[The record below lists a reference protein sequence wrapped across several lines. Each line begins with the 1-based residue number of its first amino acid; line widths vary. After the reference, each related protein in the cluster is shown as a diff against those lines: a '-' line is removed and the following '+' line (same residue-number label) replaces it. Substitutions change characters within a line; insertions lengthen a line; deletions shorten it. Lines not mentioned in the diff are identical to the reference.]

1 MGSQVKLT
9 DAEKTRRLAEGCMG
23 WKYSRADKHHHAAWK
38 TVDGGY
44 LRYDVWQPLHNE
56 AHAAEVR
63 ERMRELGWWC
73 QMRTPFLA
81 SENCNRAGFCQQGVT
96 GFNGRM
102 DFRAKHEL
110 MPTAICHAALLA
122 IGLAKEEE
130 L

>member
-44 LRYDVWQPLHNE
+44 LRVDVWQPLHNE

-63 ERMRELGWWC
+63 ERMRELGWWWEILTSDT
-73 QMRTPFLA
+73 RDHIALEHRLKGVRFT
-81 SENCNRAGFCQQGVT
+81 AGKVAPGAIP
-96 GFNGRM
+96 R
-102 DFRAKHEL
+102 
-110 MPTAICHAALLA
+110 AICHAALLA
-122 IGLAKEEE
+122 LGLAKEEE

>member
-63 ERMRELGWWC
+63 ERMRELGWETQLTYGTIKDWAGVNDC
-73 QMRTPFLA
+73 KGTQFLRHGKRGTMTRVS
-81 SENCNRAGFCQQGVT
+81 SEVS
-96 GFNGRM
+96 
-102 DFRAKHEL
+102 
-110 MPTAICHAALLA
+110 LLA
-122 IGLAKEEE
+122 LGMANEEE